1 MQSFRDVVFRWVGC
15 WIILSIGSTGYSFA
29 QSNGSQNIDSVLQA
43 FDRYEGA
50 ERAMLIANHI
60 RNVNLYEFSYEP
72 LKPYLEEAYEWEAQN
87 PDPVLLNMLRLG
99 SVNVSIA
106 EGEKLEAVRYL
117 TEILDSGVEL
127 TPEDSVSTYDFLQEM
142 YLEANAHSE
151 AWAALHILDRVITNH
166 SESSPFMQGF
176 QFLKPG
182 IFAAAY
188 FELGEMSRAIEQF
201 KMQIEIAHEEGN
213 LHREAGTYNNIGLAW
228 LGVNEPDSALKAFNE
243 SKSVWNRFLESRE
256 SVIPNDRFF
265 LEVINGNIGYAY
277 NQKGLYAQA
286 IPLLEREIQVH
297 GINQNYN
304 SAINGLNE
312 LSRSYFGLKD
322 FDRSLSLLDSAA
334 ILLEEFPHRTS
345 GAINNMEYRINVL
358 QELDQYE
365 EAYYIYKD
373 LVAYQDSIAAIQ
385 DKERLDVLQV
395 VYEVEQKNREIQ
407 EQELRVLTVEATA
420 GRNRIQIQLLGAG
433 VVLLLLATGFVTVLS
448 NQRRKKNEILAEK
461 NDQIAH
467 QNEVIEQS
475 LIEKETLL
483 KEIHHRVKNNLQ
495 IISSLLNL
503 QSEFIEDDVA
513 MEAVSTSKQ
522 RVMSMSMVHEVLYS
536 TEDLKEVNVTEY
548 IPKLVEYISH
558 VFSHEKARVDIQ
570 YKLDPVTL
578 DIKKAV
584 PLGLILNELIT
595 NAFKYAFG
603 NGKEGV
609 LSISAKDKG
618 ETLLLVISDNGPG
631 FEQGAIDHDKPQSL
645 GLQLVD
651 DMVRQ
656 LKASKKVITKEG
668 TTYELAIPISYE

>member
-1 MQSFRDVVFRWVGC
+1 MQSFRDVVFRWIGC
-15 WIILSIGSTGYSFA
+15 WIILSMGSTGYSFA
-29 QSNGSQNIDSVLQA
+29 QSNSSQNIDSVLQV

-50 ERAMLIANHI
+50 ERATLIANYI
-60 RNVNLYEFSYEP
+60 RNVSLYEVPYEP
-72 LKPYLEEAYEWEAQN
+72 LKPYLEEIYGWEARN
-87 PDPVLLNMLRLG
+87 PDPFLLNTLRLG
-99 SVNVSIA
+99 SVNISIA

-117 TEILDSGVEL
+117 TEILNSGVEL
-127 TPEDSVSTYDFLQEM
+127 TPKDSLSTYDFLHEL

-151 AWAALHILDRVITNH
+151 AWNALHTMDRIFINH
-166 SESSPFMQGF
+166 SESSPFIRGF
-176 QFLKPG
+176 QLMKPG

-188 FELGEMSRAIEQF
+188 FDLGDMHSAIEQF
-201 KMQIEIAHEEGN
+201 KLQIEVAHKVGN
-213 LHREAGTYNNIGLAW
+213 LHREAGTYNNLGLAW
-228 LGVNEPDSALKAFNE
+228 LEVNEPDSALKAFNE
-243 SKSVWNRFLESRE
+243 SKSVWNRFLETRE
-256 SVIPNDRFF
+256 SVNRNDRFF
-265 LEVINGNIGYAY
+265 LEVVNGNIGYAH
-277 NQKGLYAQA
+277 NQKGLYVQA
-286 IPLLEREIQVH
+286 IPLLESEMQVH
-297 GINQNYN
+297 SINQNYHSVAN
-304 SAINGLNE
+304 ALNE
-312 LSRSYFGLKD
+312 LSRSYFGLSD
-322 FDRSLSLLDSAA
+322 FERSLSLLDSAA
-334 ILLEEFPHRTS
+334 MVLKEYPGHTS
-345 GAINNMEYRINVL
+345 GIINNMEYKINAL

-365 EAYYIYKD
+365 EAYYTYKQ
-373 LVAYQDSIAAIQ
+373 LIAYQDSIAAIQ

-407 EQELRVLTVEATA
+407 EQELRVLTAEATA
-420 GRNRIQIQLLGAG
+420 GRNRIQVQLLGAG
-433 VVLLLLATGFVTVLS
+433 AILLLLVTGFVTVLS
-448 NQRRKKNEILAEK
+448 TQRRKKNEILAEK
-461 NDQIAH
+461 NDQIAQ

-475 LIEKETLL
+475 LTEKETLL

-513 MEAVSTSKQ
+513 LEAVSTSKQ

-548 IPKLVEYISH
+548 ITKLVEYISH

-603 NGKEGV
+603 NSKEGV
-609 LSISAKDKG
+609 LSISAQDQG

-631 FEQGAIDHDKPQSL
+631 FEQAAIDQDKPQSL

-656 LKASKKVITKEG
+656 LKASKKVVTKEG
-668 TTYELAIPISYE
+668 TTYELAIPITYE